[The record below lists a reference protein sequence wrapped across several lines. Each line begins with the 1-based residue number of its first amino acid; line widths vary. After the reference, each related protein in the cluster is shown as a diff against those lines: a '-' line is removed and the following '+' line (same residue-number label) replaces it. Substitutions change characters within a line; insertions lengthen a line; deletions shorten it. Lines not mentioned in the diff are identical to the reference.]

1 MDEVLLLLGSNKGD
15 RLSYLNSAIKRIS
28 SLSLTNITSSSVYES
43 EPWGFDTETWFL
55 NCAIKMTTL
64 LTPEE
69 LIQKLLQIELDLG
82 RVRFSGATGY
92 ESREID
98 IDVILIGGRIID
110 SSIITVPHPRMHL
123 RKFVLIPAC
132 EIVPNYIHPVFNK
145 DLRQLLKSC
154 QDQSIVIK
162 ASE

>member
-1 MDEVLLLLGSNKGD
+1 MDEILLLLGSNKGD

-64 LTPEE
+64 LAPEE
-69 LIQKLLQIELDLG
+69 LIKKLLQIELDLG
-82 RVRFSGATGY
+82 RVRLSGATGY

-98 IDVILIGGRIID
+98 IDVIFFADRIID
-110 SSIITVPHPRMHL
+110 NSVITVPHPKMHL

-132 EIVPNYIHPVFNK
+132 EIAPNYIHPVFNR
-145 DLRQLLKSC
+145 DMGQLLESC
-154 QDQSIVIK
+154 LDESMVIK
-162 ASE
+162 AFE